1 MSDQIWLLIF
11 IFVIFYFDKTIKNSI
26 FEKKIIYEKY

>member
-11 IFVIFYFDKTIKNSI
+11 IFVIFYFDKMIKNSI
-26 FEKKIIYEKY
+26 FEKNDI